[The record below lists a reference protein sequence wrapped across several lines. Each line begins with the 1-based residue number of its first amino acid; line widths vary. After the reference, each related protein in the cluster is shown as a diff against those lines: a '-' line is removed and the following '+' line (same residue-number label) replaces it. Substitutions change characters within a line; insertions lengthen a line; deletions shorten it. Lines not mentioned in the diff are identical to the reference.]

1 VLPSHFRAVSFIVSL
16 KGSRMKSSYLVVYD
30 YETGGVWGLI
40 RANSKEE
47 ISRKY
52 PRLVILD
59 ERPSWMSDADYRN
72 IEAKMKFDIDDPPPA
87 WLK

>member
-1 VLPSHFRAVSFIVSL
+1 MLPSLFRAVSFIVSP
-16 KGSRMKSSYLVVYD
+16 KGSLMKSSYLVVYD

-40 RANSKEE
+40 RAHLKEE

-52 PRLVILD
+52 PRLAIFD